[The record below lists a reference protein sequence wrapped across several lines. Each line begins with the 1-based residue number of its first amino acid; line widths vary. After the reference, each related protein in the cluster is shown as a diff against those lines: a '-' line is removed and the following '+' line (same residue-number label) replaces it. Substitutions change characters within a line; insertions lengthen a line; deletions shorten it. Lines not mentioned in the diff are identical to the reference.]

1 MKCVTTDA
9 RGNCNYLPVDVNEKK
24 CVLYCTWYSN
34 GRNMDTTWLREIQQ
48 KSTFF
53 PSTEE

>member
-24 CVLYCTWYSN
+24 CALYCTVCALN
-34 GRNMDTTWLREIQQ
+34 VFRAFHQ
-48 KSTFF
+48 
-53 PSTEE
+53 